1 MQQFNESLLVALD
14 GATTEESVFQA
25 LLSAAQ
31 GLGFEHCAYG
41 LRLAVPVSNPK
52 VVTLNNY
59 PLSWQ
64 ERYQA
69 AGYIAVD
76 PSVRHGV
83 VTRAPLVWTDDVFS
97 SAHEL
102 WEEARQQGLK
112 VGWAQS
118 SLDGSGVGG
127 MLTLSRSGERLTE
140 TELAGKEMQ
149 MRWLVQAAHLALS
162 RLMQPRFTAQPETP
176 LTPREIEVLK
186 WSADGKTAGEIG
198 EILSIAVPTVNFHI
212 KNVVLKLKAANKTA
226 AVVRALM
233 SGLLN

>member
-1 MQQFNESLLVALD
+1 MQQFNESLLTALD
-14 GATTEESVFQA
+14 TATSEEAVFAA

-31 GLGFEHCAYG
+31 GLGFEHLAYG

-52 VVTLNNY
+52 VITLNNY
-59 PLSWQ
+59 PKTWQ
-64 ERYQA
+64 ERYQQ

-83 VTRAPLVWTDDVFS
+83 VSRRPLVWTDDVF
-97 SAHEL
+97 EPVRDL
-102 WEEARQQGLK
+102 WEEARDHGLRF
-112 VGWAQS
+112 GWAQS

-127 MLTLSRSGERLTE
+127 MLTLSRSSDMLSEI
-140 TELAGKEMQ
+140 ELAEKETQ
-149 MRWLVQAAHLALS
+149 MRWLVQAAHLSLS
-162 RLMQPRFTAQPETP
+162 RLMQPKFTVQPDSP

-186 WSADGKTAGEIG
+186 WSADGKTANEIG
-198 EILSIAVPTVNFHI
+198 DILSIAVPTVNFHI

>member
-1 MQQFNESLLVALD
+1 MQQFNESLLIALD
-14 GATTEESVFQA
+14 GATSEEDVFSA
-25 LLSAAQ
+25 LLSASQ
-31 GLGFEHCAYG
+31 MLGFEHLAYG

-52 VVTLNNY
+52 VITLNNY
-59 PLSWQ
+59 PTIWQ
-64 ERYQA
+64 QRYQE
-69 AGYIAVD
+69 AGYMAVD

-83 VTRAPLVWTDDVFS
+83 LSRSPLVWTDDVFS
-97 SAHEL
+97 SAHDM
-102 WEEARQQGLK
+102 WEEARHSGLC

-127 MLTLSRSGERLTE
+127 MLTLSRSSDALTA
-140 TELAGKEMQ
+140 TELQGKEME

-162 RLMQPRFTAQPETP
+162 RVMQPKFTVQPDTP

-198 EILSIAVPTVNFHI
+198 DILSIAVPTVNFHI
-212 KNVVLKLKAANKTA
+212 KNVVLKMKAANKTA

>member
-1 MQQFNESLLVALD
+1 MQSFNENLLTALD
-14 GATTEESVFQA
+14 GATSEETVFEA
-25 LLSAAQ
+25 LVGAAHN
-31 GLGFEHCAYG
+31 LGFEHCAYG

-59 PLSWQ
+59 PVAWQ
-64 ERYQA
+64 QRYQE
-69 AGYIAVD
+69 AGYLAVD

-83 VTRAPLVWTDDVFS
+83 LTRAPLLWTDDFFAS
-97 SAHEL
+97 SQDF
-102 WEEARQQGLK
+102 WSEAKENGLR
-112 VGWAQS
+112 VGWGQS

-127 MLTLSRSGERLTE
+127 MLTLSRSGEQLTP
-140 TELAGKEMQ
+140 TELASKEIE
-149 MRWLVQAAHLALS
+149 MRWLVQAAHLSLS
-162 RLMQPRFTAQPETP
+162 RVMQPKFMVQPDVP

-198 EILSIAVPTVNFHI
+198 DILNIAVPTVNFHI
-212 KNVVLKLKAANKTA
+212 KNVVLKMRAANKTA

>member
-1 MQQFNESLLVALD
+1 MQQFNESLLTALD
-14 GATTEESVFQA
+14 SAASEEAVFAA
-25 LLSAAQ
+25 LLTAAQ
-31 GLGFEHCAYG
+31 NLGFEHLAYG

-52 VVTLNNY
+52 VITLNNY
-59 PLSWQ
+59 PKSWQ

-83 VTRAPLVWTDDVFS
+83 VSRRPLVWTDDVFAS
-97 SAHEL
+97 VQDL
-102 WEEARQQGLK
+102 WAEARDQGLR

-127 MLTLSRSGERLTE
+127 MLTLSRSADLLTE
-140 TELAGKEMQ
+140 RELQQKETE

-162 RLMQPRFTAQPETP
+162 RLMQPKFTMQPDVP

-186 WSADGKTAGEIG
+186 WSADGKTASEIG
-198 EILSIAVPTVNFHI
+198 DILSIAVPTVNFHI